1 MKARNPEPATDEL
14 SWYKSSYSSGSG
26 GQCVEV
32 AWVKSSYSAGN
43 GGDCVE
49 VADAGAA
56 VLIRDSKWPDAAMLN
71 VTPAQWTAFVRM
83 AAGT

>member
-1 MKARNPEPATDEL
+1 MKARNPEPAADGL

-32 AWVKSSYSAGN
+32 AWAKSSYSAGN

-56 VLIRDSKWPDAAMLN
+56 VLVRDSKQPDAALLT
-71 VTPAQWTAFVRM
+71 VPTAQWTAFVRM
-83 AAGT
+83 AARG